1 MSDKRADTS
10 QLARERTDASL
21 AQEREHVDA
30 DIELSPTRAQALR
43 QALERSRNYERE
55 REATDADLST
65 ERQVS
70 TWLLSLERA
79 AHEETKATLTT
90 RDEFLAIVSHD
101 LRSPLSAILHG
112 TEMLNSNRAV
122 EGSENAGRT
131 VEGIRRNAA
140 GMLRMIDDLLDV
152 ERLAVGKLELV
163 TRDHDLRK
171 LVSNV
176 MEMFASRAQEKA
188 LSLSVDLPEAPVV
201 VSCDGDRVMQVLTN
215 LVSNA
220 VKFTSRGGAVVIS
233 VCRGENSGLVSVGD
247 TGPGIPVEARGKIF
261 ERFSQL
267 PSGNR
272 TGLGLGLFIAKSII
286 CAHEGKLWVASAVGE
301 GSVFSFALR
310 LADH

>member
-1 MSDKRADTS
+1 MDETKPDTTKVT
-10 QLARERTDASL
+10 RERTDASL
-21 AQEREHVDA
+21 AQEREAADA
-30 DIELSPTRAQALR
+30 VTEISPTREQALR
-43 QALERSRNYERE
+43 RALERSREYEKE

-65 ERQVS
+65 ERLVS

-112 TEMLNSNRAV
+112 TEMLAGNRDL
-122 EGSENAGRT
+122 EGSENASRT

-163 TRDHDLRK
+163 AREHDLRK
-171 LVSNV
+171 LAANTL
-176 MEMFASRAQEKA
+176 EMFSSRAKEKA
-188 LSLSVDLPEAPVV
+188 LNLSIDLPDDPVV
-201 VSCDGDRVMQVLTN
+201 VSCDGDRIMQVLTN
-215 LVSNA
+215 LVGNA
-220 VKFTSRGGAVVIS
+220 IKFTARGGDVVIS
-233 VCRGENSGLVSVGD
+233 VCRGELSGLVSVGD
-247 TGPGIPVEARGKIF
+247 TGPGIPVEARSKIF

-272 TGLGLGLFIAKSII
+272 TGLGLGLFIAKSIVG
-286 CAHEGKLWVASAVGE
+286 AHDGKLWVASAVGE

-310 LADH
+310 LAHA